1 MGWVSISNQTTLRA
15 RDGKYFP
22 NAAEGM
28 GASIAEGFLE
38 LRCLKIQSPWGSTSE
53 IFRVLY
59 SNSGINI
66 LLAS

>member
-1 MGWVSISNQTTLRA
+1 MSVSSQTTLKA

-22 NAAEGM
+22 KAAEGM
-28 GASIAEGFLE
+28 GASIAEGVLE
-38 LRCLKIQSPWGSTSE
+38 LRCLKIQNPWGSTLE
-53 IFRVLY
+53 IFRVFY